1 MEPYDWTPK
10 WGSLLPLVKW
20 HPPEDVDQPP
30 EPTGLLLNHR
40 HVVPRT
46 TGLKAGDEVTCTLCQ
61 QQVELRALKKFM
73 ATKTSFGKQRGL
85 DMIYMK
91 KNLVDQLSA
100 YLKNIKVVQRRTIS
114 NR

>member
-1 MEPYDWTPK
+1 MSN
-10 WGSLLPLVKW
+10 SLIK
-20 HPPEDVDQPP
+20 
-30 EPTGLLLNHR
+30 
-40 HVVPRT
+40 
-46 TGLKAGDEVTCTLCQ
+46 KTLEKSTHSSSSSKEKNKDMIHKNRANS
-61 QQVELRALKKFM
+61 VEESTNRSNQIGAIKLGKKFM